1 MHLPERA
8 LPAKTSGHDKGRTK
22 TSERREPE
30 ATEAPAIH
38 EEAAE
43 AVMNPAAVAIL
54 IALRAV
60 RTSTRVDV
68 PSRVTLERF
77 LF

>member
-1 MHLPERA
+1 MI
-8 LPAKTSGHDKGRTK
+8 KGRTK
-22 TSERREPE
+22 SSERRDLE

-43 AVMNPAAVAIL
+43 AVMNPAAVDIL

-60 RTSTRVDV
+60 RTSTRVEV